1 MCALQSCK
9 TLSSKWSMLASSCF
23 PKHAVV
29 VPGNLLSSYLH
40 SSFHIPPCQSQLRV
54 VVVEIG
60 FLPPSRHVAVLA
72 GHAMTALPLPVT
84 CGSLLV
90 SPWFLVLNP
99 CSAQCC
105 VGEAVKFFSLHAGVW
120 QHVVDTCYPDWFFKM
135 LQTKVRAIILS
146 LSLKANFWITDENN
160 IARIP
165 HMPAH
170 PAI

>member
-1 MCALQSCK
+1 MIHACLFLLPQTCSCGTRK
-9 TLSSKWSMLASSCF
+9 
-23 PKHAVV
+23 PAVQL
-29 VPGNLLSSYLH
+29 PSFLLSH
-40 SSFHIPPCQSQLRV
+40 PTVPEPAPV